1 MQVVVAPDGFGGTLR
16 PGEAAAA
23 IAAGWTD
30 ARPMDRA
37 ASIPL
42 SDGGEGLL
50 DVLRALEPDAVTEPV
65 EVVGPDARPRVATLL
80 RLPDGTAVIESA
92 DVCGLALVAP
102 AARRPL
108 DATSYGV
115 GQLLRHAVAT
125 GARRIVV
132 GLGGTAVV
140 DGGSGAL
147 NGLGLRLLTADGGLR
162 VGATGLAD
170 CTAVEPGRTAWPA
183 DVEVILLR
191 DTELPLA
198 AAATRFAAQ
207 KGVPP
212 DRIPALADGL
222 AAWGALVARTFPDR
236 PGPDAPGTGAAG
248 GLGFALGAAIG
259 ARSVPGA
266 AWVAARCGLDAAVA
280 GADLVVT
287 GEGRLDGTS
296 ATGKV
301 VSEVIVTAAR
311 HGRPVAAVVGAVG
324 PGADE
329 VGIPAARV
337 VAGPVG
343 PDGDAFGAVRRAAAT
358 LARTLAPI
366 P

>member
-23 IAAGWTD
+23 IADGWSD
-30 ARPMDRA
+30 ARPMDRVTTV
-37 ASIPL
+37 PL

-50 DVLRALEPDAVTEPV
+50 DVLRRLEPDARAEQV
-65 EVVGPDARPRVATLL
+65 EVAGPDARPRLATLL
-80 RLPDGTAVIESA
+80 RLSDGTAVIETA

-102 AARRPL
+102 EARRPL
-108 DATSYGV
+108 EATSYGV

-125 GARRIVV
+125 GARSIVV

-147 NGLGLRLLTADGGLR
+147 NGLGLRLRTADGGLR
-162 VGATGLAD
+162 IGATELGD
-170 CTAVEPGRTAWPA
+170 CIAVEPGRLGWPA
-183 DVEVILLR
+183 EVEVTLLR

-207 KGVPP
+207 KGVPA
-212 DRIPALADGL
+212 DRIPALAEGL
-222 AAWGALVARTFPDR
+222 AAWGAVVARTFPDR

-248 GLGFALGAAIG
+248 GLGFALAAALG

-266 AWVAARCGLDAAVA
+266 AWVADRSGLDAAVA
-280 GADLVVT
+280 AADLVIT

-301 VSEVIVTAAR
+301 VSEVVAVASR
-311 HGRPVAAVVGAVG
+311 HRRPVAAVVGAVG
-324 PGADE
+324 PGAEE

-337 VAGPVG
+337 AVGPVG
-343 PDGDAFGAVRRAAAT
+343 PDGDAAGAVRRATAT
-358 LARTLAPI
+358 LARTLTPI